1 MKKFVLISLLLL
13 SVNGLMALIPPLE
26 REISLNLSNERFS
39 DVLLKI
45 QEQTGL
51 IFSYNPS
58 IISGIRPQSLQIK
71 HKTVR
76 EALAMMLPKTIIY
89 KAKNNYIILKEKPE
103 EKTPPKKTEISGYV
117 IDKKTE
123 QKVAN
128 VTIYDKESLQSVT
141 TDQYGF
147 YSISVPAA
155 NEKIDINK
163 ENYQDT
169 SLALNDVK
177 DNKINNIT
185 IAPVTEEQRLQDS
198 IVRRDRLKEL
208 GLYTSNIYKKFTG
221 FINTINIRDTI
232 TRPVQV
238 SLLPF
243 IGTNHRLSGSV
254 ENRLSFNILGGFSKG
269 TKGFEIGG
277 LFNIDR
283 ENVKGCQI
291 ATVFNI
297 VGDSMKGTQLAA
309 LFNITGNYMAGF
321 QGAGLLNINNRDFK
335 GVQAATLLNLNN
347 RKAEGVSIAALM
359 NISNYVKGVQI
370 GLLGNVS
377 DTLNGATLGGLF
389 NVTEHGIN
397 SIQGGFLFNNQ
408 RTGSAAVQVAGLFN
422 TAGHVTG
429 VQIAPF
435 NFADSASGVP
445 IGFFSFVKKGVHQ
458 LELSSDELFLGNV
471 SFRTGVPAFY
481 NIFSIGF
488 WSPNTKNLT
497 QLGYGVGTSF
507 RIKNKLRGDATLT
520 MHHISKDG
528 FYFGTNDLY
537 RGYVGVEY
545 KFRKK
550 FSVAAGPT
558 FNLFMSDQ
566 LLPEYPVYENI
577 MPSYLFNT
585 TNPYDFNLKGW
596 LGAKVALRFL

>member
-13 SVNGLMALIPPLE
+13 CVNGLMAVIPPLE
-26 REISLNLSNERFS
+26 REINLTVSNERFS
-39 DVLLKI
+39 DVLFKI

-58 IISGIRPQSLQIK
+58 IISGIRPLSLQIK

-89 KAKNNYIILKEKPE
+89 KSKNNYIILKEKPA
-103 EKTPPKKTEISGYV
+103 EKNQNKTEISGYV

-123 QKVAN
+123 KKVAN

-147 YSISVPAA
+147 YSISVPAT
-155 NEKIDINK
+155 NEKISINK

-169 SLALNDVK
+169 ILSLTDVK
-177 DNKINNIT
+177 DNKINNIS
-185 IAPVTEEQRLQDS
+185 IAPVTEEQRIQDS

-232 TRPVQV
+232 TRPIQV

-254 ENRLSFNILGGFSKG
+254 ENKLSFNILGGFSKG
-269 TKGFEIGG
+269 TKGFEVGG

-283 ENVKGCQI
+283 ENVVGCQV
-291 ATVFNI
+291 ATIFNI

-309 LFNITGNYMAGF
+309 LFNITGNYMTGF

-359 NISNYVKGVQI
+359 NISNYVKGVQVSF
-370 GLLGNVS
+370 LGNVS
-377 DTLNGATLGGLF
+377 DTLNGVSLGGLF
-389 NVTEHGIN
+389 NVTEHAVKAV
-397 SIQGGFLFNNQ
+397 QAGFLFNNQ
-408 RTGSAAVQVAGLFN
+408 RTGTSYVQVAGLFN
-422 TAGHVTG
+422 TACYVKGI
-429 VQIAPF
+429 QIAPV

-488 WSPNTKNLT
+488 WSPNTKSLS
-497 QLGYGVGTSF
+497 QLGYGVGSSF
-507 RIKNKLRGDATLT
+507 RIKNKLRGDVTLT
-520 MHHISKDG
+520 MHHISKGG
-528 FYFGTNDLY
+528 FYYGTNDLY
-537 RGYVGVEY
+537 RAYCGIEY

-566 LLPEYPVYENI
+566 LLPDYSVYETI
-577 MPSYLFNT
+577 MPSYLFST
-585 TNPYDFNLKGW
+585 TNSYDFNLKGW
-596 LGAKVALRFL
+596 LGAKIALRFL